1 MIKAFPLL
9 LFVLALLGCKESRIA
24 ENDKKIPKPRFVSYV
39 ENAEKY
45 PVTTKPQG
53 FPCEECAEGE
63 FKMVRPSFYAE
74 LESFDIETDSVE
86 MPLCWTDIL
95 LGAFSYELSMRTTLG
110 DIYAE
115 HIRKMRK
122 SDLDSSYFTGI
133 LELKIPI
140 ERTGR
145 VGRILVKKSTT
156 ENRPFDDAVLDYIS
170 SLEFSRMP
178 YSCFL
183 VAKLRFERSGFSG
196 RTIEIVDER
205 LIHFSPLFIP
215 GGCSPMDP
223 DAVM

>member
-86 MPLCWTDIL
+86 MPICWTDIL

-223 DAVM
+223 DAVL

>member
-1 MIKAFPLL
+1 MIKTFPLL

-86 MPLCWTDIL
+86 MPICWADIL

-156 ENRPFDDAVLDYIS
+156 GNRPFDDAVLDYIS
-170 SLEFSRMP
+170 GLEFSRMP

>member
-1 MIKAFPLL
+1 MIKILPLF
-9 LFVLALLGCKESRIA
+9 LFALVLCGCKESRTA
-24 ENDKKIPKPRFVSYV
+24 ESDKELPKARFVSYV

-45 PVTTKPQG
+45 PVSTKPRR
-53 FPCEECAEGE
+53 FPCEECAVGE

-86 MPLCWTDIL
+86 MPICWGDIL

-122 SDLDSSYFTGI
+122 SDSDSSYFTGI
-133 LELKIPI
+133 LDLKIPI
-140 ERTGR
+140 DTMGR

-170 SLEFSRMP
+170 SLGFSQMP

-196 RTIEIVDER
+196 KTIEIVDER